1 VKARPRGRRP
11 GSGDS
16 RADILTAA
24 RVLFAELGYERAS
37 LRAIGR
43 RAGVDP
49 SLIFHYFESKE
60 GLLREV
66 LTWPV
71 DPTDV
76 LANGMAEVPPDEV
89 GEELVRR
96 VLSVWE
102 DPRVHPVLLS
112 MFRTAVSHELATSML
127 RQTLQRTVIPA
138 ISSLVDDDT
147 ADERAALIGA
157 QMAGILVARYVIELP
172 ALTRMSKADVAT
184 AVGPAVQHYLTAPR

>member
-1 VKARPRGRRP
+1 MKARPRGRRP

-112 MFRTAVSHELATSML
+112 MFRTAVSHELATSM
-127 RQTLQRTVIPA
+127 
-138 ISSLVDDDT
+138 VDDDT